1 MKEFQRLAPLAAGLV
16 AVTALIVMGGIVVVA
31 LVTGR
36 DVPWSE
42 ITLAVTTLLA
52 AAGGWAARQPARL
65 RDDVPP
71 TLPSSDLAR
80 AVRQR
85 REAERA
91 ALPLRRR
98 PPSDGGGAVVV
109 VVAAA
114 TLAAVLAAGC
124 NPIRPNTPNVAGR
137 YAGLACSAVDAVCG
151 AAVLPE
157 PAQEWCGVVRLACRA
172 TGAVVVAVLD
182 AVADAPPAPKC
193 ATAAPCP
200 PAVSAEVVAAVCA
213 DGPPEGHAEVCAAVE
228 AGELDGVVVEPGR

>member
-124 NPIRPNTPNVAGR
+124 TIQPNTPNVAGR

>member
-16 AVTALIVMGGIVVVA
+16 AVTALIVMGGVVVVA

-124 NPIRPNTPNVAGR
+124 GPVRPDAPDVAGR

-157 PAQEWCGVVRLACRA
+157 PAQEWCGVARLACRA

-200 PAVSAEVVAAVCA
+200 LAVSAEVVAAVCA

>member
-124 NPIRPNTPNVAGR
+124 NPIQPNTPNVAGR